1 MNTLQEQVLKEEREQ
16 FTIDNLEGATWAFR
30 KLRAIKAK
38 EDEFKKVADEEI
50 NKIQTWL
57 ENELKATQSDREY
70 FEGLLTEYYK
80 TEKDK
85 DSKFKLSTPYG
96 RVSSRTT
103 DKYYYEDEEEIKDYC
118 NENGLDCVR
127 VEEELDKT
135 ACKKL
140 CKGGFNLETGEV
152 VPGVRVEKETS
163 ISVKVD

>member
-1 MNTLQEQVLKEEREQ
+1 MNTLQEQILQEEREE
-16 FTIDNLEGATWAFR
+16 FTINNLEGATWAFR

-38 EDEFKKVADEEI
+38 EDELKKVADEEI
-50 NKIQTWL
+50 AKVKTWL
-57 ENELKATQSDREY
+57 ENELKTTQGDREY

-96 RVSSRTT
+96 KISSRTT
-103 DKYYYEDEEEIKDYC
+103 DKYYYEDEEEIKNYC
-118 NENGLDCVR
+118 SENGLNCIKIKK
-127 VEEELDKT
+127 ELDKN
-135 ACKKL
+135 AFKKL
-140 CKGGFNLETGEV
+140 CKGGVNLETGEV

>member
-1 MNTLQEQVLKEEREQ
+1 MNTLQEQVLQEGREE
-16 FTIDNLEGATWAFR
+16 FTINNLEGATWAFR

-50 NKIQTWL
+50 NKVQAWL
-57 ENELKATQSDREY
+57 ESELKATQSDKEY
-70 FEGLLTEYYK
+70 FEGLLTTYYK
-80 TEKDK
+80 SEREK

-96 RVSSRTT
+96 KVSSRTT

-118 NENGLDCVR
+118 NTNNLDCIKVK
-127 VEEELDKT
+127 EELDKT
-135 ACKKL
+135 AFKKL
-140 CKGGFNLETGEV
+140 CKGGINIETGEV